1 MVKNNNTKQDD
12 QWKKLCCY
20 LVCIIYSYSI
30 LSNIVDAAVIA
41 TIDRPRV
48 ELNETFT
55 LKVIVDTAI
64 DVEPE
69 ASALEDDF
77 FVGSR
82 SQLSNTTIINGK
94 ISRSRTWTYALMAKK
109 PGNLVIPPI
118 VIANEQ
124 SEPIN
129 ILIAPQ
135 SDAILGE
142 ADIFIAADLD
152 AETTYVQ
159 AQNLLRIKIY
169 RTVQTRQP
177 RLYEPEISGVDTLI
191 EIAGDDQNYES
202 VINGKTYDVIER
214 VYALFPQESGL
225 LEIAPIR
232 FEARILKDGG
242 ITGRRTYQSKESKSS
257 VLAIPSPPLTHPNA
271 DWLPARDVSI
281 SEEWSRDLGDLRSGE
296 PITRQIN
303 ITAVGQLS
311 TQLPSLDYRVNN
323 KLKIYPDKPKFS
335 DRVEAPGIIA
345 SRTDQYAM
353 IGMTAGEIQLLGIEL
368 PWWDIINR
376 EWKIAILPAKKITI
390 KPSLDNLVE
399 EKIIPLAKEL
409 ESTPSNE
416 VVSDELWKN
425 ISVAMAVLWI
435 LTILFWFYSKPT
447 KKRKEKNT
455 FEPPYKKLEREMR
468 KVIKAA
474 ASSKK
479 EKFKLALYDWSRI
492 KWPEDIPRNIEE
504 IASRVENPL
513 SDELKVFNKIAYGT
527 EQNEIWDGADMVSAI
542 KKISFSKTRGR
553 KKIDQGLPPLAPN

>member
-129 ILIAPQ
+129 ILITPQ

-271 DWLPARDVSI
+271 DWLPARDV
-281 SEEWSRDLGDLRSGE
+281 RDRKS
-296 PITRQIN
+296 
-303 ITAVGQLS
+303 VGRE
-311 TQLPSLDYRVNN
+311 RV
-323 KLKIYPDKPKFS
+323 
-335 DRVEAPGIIA
+335 
-345 SRTDQYAM
+345 
-353 IGMTAGEIQLLGIEL
+353 
-368 PWWDIINR
+368 
-376 EWKIAILPAKKITI
+376 
-390 KPSLDNLVE
+390 
-399 EKIIPLAKEL
+399 
-409 ESTPSNE
+409 
-416 VVSDELWKN
+416 
-425 ISVAMAVLWI
+425 
-435 LTILFWFYSKPT
+435 
-447 KKRKEKNT
+447 
-455 FEPPYKKLEREMR
+455 
-468 KVIKAA
+468 
-474 ASSKK
+474 
-479 EKFKLALYDWSRI
+479 
-492 KWPEDIPRNIEE
+492 
-504 IASRVENPL
+504 
-513 SDELKVFNKIAYGT
+513 
-527 EQNEIWDGADMVSAI
+527 
-542 KKISFSKTRGR
+542 
-553 KKIDQGLPPLAPN
+553 